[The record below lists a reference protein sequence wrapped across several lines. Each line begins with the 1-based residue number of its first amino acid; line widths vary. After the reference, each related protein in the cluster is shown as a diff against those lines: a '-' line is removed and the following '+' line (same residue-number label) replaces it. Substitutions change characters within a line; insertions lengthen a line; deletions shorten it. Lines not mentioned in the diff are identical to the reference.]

1 MKVLPINN
9 FEVEPWLLE
18 KHYAKRMPQ
27 IMFAFGLWLRDRD
40 FFRVE
45 AVVVEAMS
53 SSDWCSIVILGV
65 FDFSWRSAQWA
76 LHFFAAAS
84 PAL

>member
-1 MKVLPINN
+1 
-9 FEVEPWLLE
+9 
-18 KHYAKRMPQ
+18 
-27 IMFAFGLWLRDRD
+27 MFAFGLWLRDRD

-53 SSDWCSIVILGV
+53 PSDWCSIVILGV
-65 FDFSWRSAQWA
+65 FYFRGCVAEWA